1 VTAGAGTASTPLD
14 VARGYVK
21 RIFDDD
27 VAGISAELAY
37 RAMFAIVPFAIF
49 VVALGGFI
57 ANWLGIANASNRII
71 GAMGSDLPA
80 DLVGPVRTQ
89 LDAVLAHAQLEVLS
103 VGALLTLYAS
113 VSGTRSLMKAMN
125 RAFGVRETRPLARRL
140 ILAALVTLLGGVTI
154 AIAFVAI
161 AGGTVVTH
169 RLTEQSGLRELWP
182 LIDVVRWLA
191 SFVILV
197 VAVAALLRFG
207 PNFRTPWR
215 WATVAA
221 SAFAVVWL
229 IVTYAFGVYVQ
240 SFASYAATYGAL
252 ATVIVLMVW
261 FYLSSYILVCAAEL
275 GAALVRLRSPGMLP
289 RRD

>member
-1 VTAGAGTASTPLD
+1 MTAGAGTASLLLG

-103 VGALLTLYAS
+103 AGALLTLYAS

-161 AGGTVVTH
+161 AGGTVVTR
-169 RLTEQSGLRELWP
+169 RLTEQSGLRELWL
-182 LIDVVRWLA
+182 LIDVERRPLTVR
-191 SFVILV
+191 
-197 VAVAALLRFG
+197 
-207 PNFRTPWR
+207 
-215 WATVAA
+215 
-221 SAFAVVWL
+221 
-229 IVTYAFGVYVQ
+229 
-240 SFASYAATYGAL
+240 
-252 ATVIVLMVW
+252 
-261 FYLSSYILVCAAEL
+261 
-275 GAALVRLRSPGMLP
+275 
-289 RRD
+289 